1 MTIPWLGPNDPL
13 PPVERALR
21 RPNGLLAAGG
31 GLAVSRL
38 LEAYSR
44 GCFPWFNEGEPVLWW
59 SPDPRMILV
68 PGELHVSRSLLKRI
82 RHGGFTVRA
91 DTAFRQVMAACAA
104 PRPGQ
109 SGTWITDEM
118 IAAYGALHDAGA
130 AHSIETW
137 MDGDLVGGLYGVAI
151 GRAFFGESMFARV
164 TDASKLAFVHLVAQL
179 QHWEFGVVDCQMNTS
194 HLAAFGAR
202 EIPRTSFLALIRAQ
216 IARNAPPVPWQLDA
230 RLSDRLLS
238 RQAHAG

>member
-1 MTIPWLGPNDPL
+1 MIHASGGPRPRSNL
-13 PPVERALR
+13 SGR
-21 RPNGLLAAGG
+21 R
-31 GLAVSRL
+31 
-38 LEAYSR
+38 EF
-44 GCFPWFNEGEPVLWW
+44 C
-59 SPDPRMILV
+59 
-68 PGELHVSRSLLKRI
+68 RS
-82 RHGGFTVRA
+82 
-91 DTAFRQVMAACAA
+91 ACAA

-179 QHWEFGVVDCQMNTS
+179 QQWEFGVVDCQMNTS

-202 EIPRTSFLALIRAQ
+202 EIPRTSFLALIRTQ
-216 IARNAPPVPWQLDA
+216 IARNAPPGPWHLDA